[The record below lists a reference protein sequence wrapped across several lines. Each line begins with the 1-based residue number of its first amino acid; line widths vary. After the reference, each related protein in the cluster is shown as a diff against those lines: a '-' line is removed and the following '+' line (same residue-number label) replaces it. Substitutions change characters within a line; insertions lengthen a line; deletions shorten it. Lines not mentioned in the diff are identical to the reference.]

1 MRIEK
6 LNSDKIKV
14 TLTSADLINL
24 NIDVE
29 QLAPDSKEL
38 HTFLFHIMETIR
50 EETGFNPYSGQIVV
64 EAMPSSDGIII
75 MVSRLKTTSAQI
87 TKERFNKATSVKA
100 KRKTSTRTEIFY
112 FERFEDMCAA
122 ITETDE
128 GSLAAGS
135 LYKLNNT
142 YCFTIKNELK
152 HAKCIHTMY
161 EFSAKKSAYPL
172 QTAYI
177 KEHGRLIAKGKDLV
191 NMAEKIRQ
199 LT

>member
-64 EAMPSSDGIII
+64 EAMPSRDGIII
-75 MVSRLKTTSAQI
+75 IVSRLKSSPA
-87 TKERFNKATSVKA
+87 KERINKSAAVRVK
-100 KRKTSTRTEIFY
+100 KKTPAGTEIFY
-112 FERFEDMCAA
+112 FESFDDMCAA

-128 GSLAAGS
+128 CSLAAGS

-142 YCFTIKNELK
+142 YCFTIKNEPK
-152 HAKCIHTMY
+152 HMKCIHTMN

-177 KEHGRLIAKGKDLV
+177 KEHGKLIAKGDELV
-191 NMAEKIRQ
+191 NMVDKIRR
-199 LT
+199 LI